1 MKKGLKI
8 TLIILEVIV
17 GIIILDTI
25 QALIFNNS
33 PIIKIRENNDGG
45 STDYINKGIFVNH
58 YYCVNKEENTV
69 FKNVKYTCPIIEV
82 NDMKAK

>member
-1 MKKGLKI
+1 MWKELVGGIYEI

-33 PIIKIRENNDGG
+33 LIVKIRENNDGG
-45 STDYINKGIFVNH
+45 STDYIDKGIFVNH
-58 YYCVNKEENTV
+58 YYCVR
-69 FKNVKYTCPIIEV
+69 
-82 NDMKAK
+82 